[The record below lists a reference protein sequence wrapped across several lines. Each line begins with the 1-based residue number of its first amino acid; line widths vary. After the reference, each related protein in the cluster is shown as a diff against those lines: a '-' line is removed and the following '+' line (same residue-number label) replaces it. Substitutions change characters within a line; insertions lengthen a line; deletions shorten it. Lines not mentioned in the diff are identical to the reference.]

1 MKSRSV
7 SVSLFIVLF
16 TYKLPVARRISSPVW
31 LFPDVSAYFTKAFY
45 HFNNQPCSR
54 GLFSLS
60 LSPPPPPG
68 AMKGKRETLGK
79 RLFKKEDDGSSACFL
94 NAFGGKDLMDM
105 YTIHTKTIP
114 NDKK

>member
-16 TYKLPVARRISSPVW
+16 TYKLPVARRISSPCGYSQMSVLILIK
-31 LFPDVSAYFTKAFY
+31 LFIILIINLVPGVSF
-45 HFNNQPCSR
+45 
-54 GLFSLS
+54 L
-60 LSPPPPPG
+60 PPPPV
-68 AMKGKRETLGK
+68 ANMGKRETLGK
-79 RLFKKEDDGSSACFL
+79 RLFKKEDHGSSACFL

>member
-1 MKSRSV
+1 M
-7 SVSLFIVLF
+7 
-16 TYKLPVARRISSPVW
+16 W
-31 LFPDVSAYFTKAFY
+31 LFPDVSAYFNKAFY

-54 GLFSLS
+54 GLF
-60 LSPPPPPG
+60 PPPWSDE
-68 AMKGKRETLGK
+68 GKKRDLGK